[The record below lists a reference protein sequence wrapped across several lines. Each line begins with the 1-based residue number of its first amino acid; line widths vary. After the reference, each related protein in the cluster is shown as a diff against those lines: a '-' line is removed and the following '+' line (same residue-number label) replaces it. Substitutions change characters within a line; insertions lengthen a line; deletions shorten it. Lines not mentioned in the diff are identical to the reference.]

1 MATGSAASGIVCPE
15 FTRSLSYSALGGPG
29 SDGRQPGGIRQG
41 SSPQVPHL
49 ANQLPEPIQFGKYSL
64 YERIG
69 RGGMAEVFKGRIQGP
84 AGFERTFV
92 VKRILPHLSDDQS
105 FIKMFVEEAKMS
117 ARLNHPNI
125 VHIFELGAV
134 EGEYFIS
141 MEYIRGH
148 DLSETMRGI
157 WKTMGPPR
165 PELVAYIG
173 REACRGL
180 AYAHGLTDDNG
191 RPLGMI
197 HRDISPSNVML
208 SYEGAV
214 KLLDF
219 GIAKALGDTSEATR
233 SGTMK
238 GKYAY
243 MAPEQTDGD
252 QIDHRADIFSCG
264 IVLHEV
270 LTGRRLFKGQND
282 VQTIERVR
290 RCDVPPPS
298 LQNPAVPPALDAVV
312 LRALARNPH
321 ARFQS
326 AADMADALD
335 DVVHDARFQPTH
347 LAQLLHDLFPTD
359 GGPPRRKTAQVS
371 AAHGLVPVGGTVT
384 RGSTGSGVSQRS
396 RTVPPVSLP
405 QTMSGVNPA
414 SFDSGAGAPSLAP
427 KSRFPAVALTLVVLA
442 AGAGAAWKFYPR
454 RGNDFRVTSV
464 GDPNRRFYIHV
475 KSTPEGANI
484 YLVEPN
490 REKLLG
496 STPVTLPIDL
506 SGVSSVKLRLK
517 KDGYDTFEQL
527 VANDDPLSI
536 SLTPAGAAPAG
547 DPGASPP
554 PAAPAAPGAP
564 SPSSPTSP
572 SPSPSSAS
580 PSSSTSSSSSSRSR
594 RRSKPAAKT
603 DSDEPKGEIIE

>member
-1 MATGSAASGIVCPE
+1 M
-15 FTRSLSYSALGGPG
+15 
-29 SDGRQPGGIRQG
+29 
-41 SSPQVPHL
+41 

-105 FIKMFVEEAKMS
+105 FITMFVEEAKMS

-180 AYAHGLTDDNG
+180 AYAHGLTDDAG

-219 GIAKALGDTSEATR
+219 GIAKALGDTAEATR

-252 QIDHRADIFSCG
+252 NIDHRADIFSCG

-321 ARFQS
+321 ARWQS

-335 DVVHDARFQPTH
+335 DVVHAARFQPTH
-347 LAQLLHDLFPTD
+347 LAQLLHDLFPVD
-359 GGPPRRKTAQVS
+359 GGPPRAKASSMS
-371 AAHGLVPVGGTVT
+371 APHRSLTSPGVT
-384 RGSTGSGVSQRS
+384 ITNGSASGVSQRS
-396 RTVPPVSLP
+396 RTVPPIAVP
-405 QTMSGVNPA
+405 RTVSGVGP
-414 SFDSGAGAPSLAP
+414 SPFDMGGSPPSLQP

-454 RGNDFRVTSV
+454 RTSDFRVTSV

-475 KSTPEGANI
+475 KSMPEGANI
-484 YLVEPN
+484 YLVDDT

-506 SGVSSVKLRLK
+506 TGVSSVKLRLK
-517 KDGYDTFEQL
+517 KDGYETFEQL

-536 SLTPAGAAPAG
+536 SLAPAG
-547 DPGASPP
+547 SAPPPPPTPGATPAPSPSSATP
-554 PAAPAAPGAP
+554 PSGSPSAPGAP
-564 SPSSPTSP
+564 SSSASSSP
-572 SPSPSSAS
+572 SPSPSPAS
-580 PSSSTSSSSSSRSR
+580 TRPR
-594 RRSKPAAKT
+594 RRAPKPPKPE
-603 DSDEPKGEIIE
+603 SDEPKGEIVE